1 MANLQMT
8 SGKYQLFT
16 ALMKCDLLH
25 RLLWHWLFFAIFYI
39 PYDEHKGSLEEDL
52 RISCEAVHYGVVT
65 RGLPSKNV
73 FCIAFS
79 L

>member
-39 PYDEHKGSLEEDL
+39 PYDEHKGSLEE
-52 RISCEAVHYGVVT
+52 AVHYGVVT